1 MLMQPKKRDSM
12 AKKKDSHLNVIT
24 SVVKVLKLDLVKCE
38 GKEESKE
45 EANFKIQASKA
56 EKPGTKEALDQDYS

>member
-1 MLMQPKKRDSM
+1 M

-45 EANFKIQASKA
+45 EANMFA
-56 EKPGTKEALDQDYS
+56 